1 MVTNSPQS
9 VELGEWKLLPERV
22 ALHLP
27 TGTLIAADLHVG
39 YGRER
44 TLRGDAVPIPS
55 LEDELGPLLAAWI
68 REKPNR
74 LVIAG
79 DLVEKARPDLLAAL
93 GEWFSRSGIRLEG
106 LIRGN
111 HDGAKSRWPL
121 PLLPEGFLV
130 GRHAIWH
137 QHPGT
142 PDAVVHGHEHPA
154 VALPSLGMV
163 PCFLLDEQR
172 LILAAY
178 SQDASGGNILRRK
191 DIDELRA
198 MRCVAVAGRRVEN
211 LGTVRELEAHLGQAS
226 KTRKKR

>member
-1 MVTNSPQS
+1 MAIDSPKS

-55 LEDELGPLLAAWI
+55 LEDELGSLLAAWS

-79 DLVEKARPDLLAAL
+79 DLVEKARPDLLSAL
-93 GEWFSRSGIRLEG
+93 AEWFSRSGIRLEG
-106 LIRGN
+106 LVRGN
-111 HDGAKSRWPL
+111 HDGGKSRWPL

-130 GRHAIWH
+130 GRHAICH
-137 QHPGT
+137 EYPGT
-142 PDAVVHGHEHPA
+142 PGPVVHGHEHPA
-154 VALPSLGMV
+154 VALPGLGLV
-163 PCFLLDEQR
+163 PCFLLDERR
-172 LILAAY
+172 LVLAAY
-178 SQDASGGNILRRK
+178 SQDATGGNILRRK
-191 DIDELRA
+191 DIDELRE
-198 MRCVAVAGRRVEN
+198 MQCLAVAGTRVEN
-211 LGTVRELEAHLGQAS
+211 LGTVLELEAHLGAPRR
-226 KTRKKR
+226 TRNKR